1 MNTFLNLIERQ
12 AADCSKAELKV
23 AQFVLSDARLVLR
36 MSIAELARHVGVS
49 EPTVIR
55 FCRRLGYSGFRGF
68 KDELL
73 AQSGN
78 MDSVLHQTITENDPV
93 SEAVSK
99 VLESC
104 TRTLLDVSHLAP
116 SLPFEPAA
124 AMLTKAKQIVF
135 AGLGASGFV
144 AQDAQHKFF
153 RLGIPCRTALDTPTI
168 LQSAAIAQPGEVFIF
183 ISQTGEWPELVDA
196 LDRCRA
202 QGVSTLAFTR
212 RGSELAARADLVF
225 DCEVGENTHVYTPMN
240 SRLATLALLDA
251 LQVSLA
257 ILMGQPAEANLRET
271 KTVLNDHLK
280 ERALPARRVNA
291 RLA

>member
-104 TRTLLDVSHLAP
+104 TRTLLDVSHLAL

-183 ISQTGEWPELVDA
+183 ISQTGEWPELVNA

-225 DCEVGENTHVYTPMN
+225 DCEVGENTHIYTPMN

-257 ILMGQPAEANLRET
+257 IVMGQPAEANLRET

-280 ERALPARRVNA
+280 ERAQPARRLSA

>member
-1 MNTFLNLIERQ
+1 MNTFLSLIERQ

-104 TRTLLDVSHLAP
+104 TRTLLDVSHLAR

-183 ISQTGEWPELVDA
+183 ISQTGEWPELVNA

-280 ERALPARRVNA
+280 ERAQPARRLGSRPA
-291 RLA
+291 

>member
-1 MNTFLNLIERQ
+1 
-12 AADCSKAELKV
+12 
-23 AQFVLSDARLVLR
+23 

-168 LQSAAIAQPGEVFIF
+168 LQSAAIAQPDEVFIF
-183 ISQTGEWPELVDA
+183 ISQTGEWPELVNA

>member
-1 MNTFLNLIERQ
+1 MNTVLYQIERQ
-12 AADCSKAELKV
+12 QKQFSDSELKV
-23 AQFVLSDARLVLR
+23 ARFVLSDAQQILR
-36 MSIAELARHVGVS
+36 MSIAELARRVLVS

-55 FCRRLGYSGFRGF
+55 FCRRLGYSGFRAF
-68 KDELL
+68 KDELI

-78 MDSVLHQTITENDPV
+78 VDSVLHQKITEHDPV
-93 SEAVSK
+93 SEAAAK

-104 TRTLLDVSHLAP
+104 TRTLLDVSHLA
-116 SLPFEPAA
+116 SAMPFETAA
-124 AMLTKAKQIVF
+124 AMLIDAKQIVF

-183 ISQTGEWPELVDA
+183 ISQTGEWPELVEA
-196 LDRCRA
+196 LVRCRQ
-202 QGVSTLAFTR
+202 QGVGTLAFTR
-212 RGSELAARADLVF
+212 RSSELAARADLVF
-225 DCEVGENTHVYTPMN
+225 DCEVGENTHIYTPMN

-257 ILMGQPAEANLRET
+257 ITMGQSAETNLRGT
-271 KTVLNDHLK
+271 KTVLNEHLDSRK
-280 ERALPARRVNA
+280 RSAQSKQKG
-291 RLA
+291 

>member
-183 ISQTGEWPELVDA
+183 ISQTGEWPELVNA

>member
-280 ERALPARRVNA
+280 ERAQPSRRLSPRPA
-291 RLA
+291 

>member
-104 TRTLLDVSHLAP
+104 IRTLLDVSHLAP

-280 ERALPARRVNA
+280 ERAQPARRLSPRPA
-291 RLA
+291 

>member
-12 AADCSKAELKV
+12 AADCSKTELKV

-93 SEAVSK
+93 SQAVAK

-116 SLPFEPAA
+116 SLPFEAAA

-168 LQSAAIAQPGEVFIF
+168 LQSAAITQPGEVFIF
-183 ISQTGEWPELVDA
+183 ISQTGEWPELVNA

-280 ERALPARRVNA
+280 ERAQPARRLGSRPA
-291 RLA
+291 

>member
-93 SEAVSK
+93 SQAVAK

-153 RLGIPCRTALDTPTI
+153 RLGIPCRTALDTPMI

-183 ISQTGEWPELVDA
+183 ISQTGEWPELANA

-212 RGSELAARADLVF
+212 R
-225 DCEVGENTHVYTPMN
+225 
-240 SRLATLALLDA
+240 
-251 LQVSLA
+251 
-257 ILMGQPAEANLRET
+257 
-271 KTVLNDHLK
+271 
-280 ERALPARRVNA
+280 
-291 RLA
+291 

>member
-104 TRTLLDVSHLAP
+104 TRTLLDVSHLAL

-196 LDRCRA
+196 LDRCGA

-280 ERALPARRVNA
+280 ERAQPARRLSPRPA
-291 RLA
+291 

>member
-12 AADCSKAELKV
+12 AAHCSKAELKV

-36 MSIAELARHVGVS
+36 MSIAELARHVAVS

-78 MDSVLHQTITENDPV
+78 IDSVLHQTITENDPV
-93 SEAVSK
+93 SEAVAK

-104 TRTLLDVSHLAP
+104 TRTLLDMSHLAP
-116 SLPFEPAA
+116 SMPFESAA

-183 ISQTGEWPELVDA
+183 ISQTGEWPELVNA

-280 ERALPARRVNA
+280 ERARPTRQVSA